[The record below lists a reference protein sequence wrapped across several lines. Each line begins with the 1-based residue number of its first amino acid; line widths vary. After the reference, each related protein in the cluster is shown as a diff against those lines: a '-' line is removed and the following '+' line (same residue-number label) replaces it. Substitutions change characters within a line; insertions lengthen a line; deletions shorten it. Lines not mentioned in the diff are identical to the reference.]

1 MVLHDLGLRMGT
13 LSWRVSHAGS
23 RHQAQLAVPL
33 WLAFGFE
40 LHPLAGGRVE
50 PSGGKVID
58 HVHTSVS
65 NHRLTPQGFLGWS
78 PLQPSKEPLGAE
90 HQWTL
95 PSELRLVTRCPS
107 DIHSQEHLLFLRCVI
122 LRFQLLQSLLIFSPG
137 NQDMGLQCLPLRTQ
151 PHGWAAL
158 SSSIILTRFSSW
170 ALSFSLSVSL
180 TE

>member
-1 MVLHDLGLRMGT
+1 MTQIPTGPLKP
-13 LSWRVSHAGS
+13 WNPWFS
-23 RHQAQLAVPL
+23 RLNFQWHPKQPRLMAPPSL
-33 WLAFGFE
+33 W
-40 LHPLAGGRVE
+40 
-50 PSGGKVID
+50 D

-95 PSELRLVTRCPS
+95 PSELRLVTRCPL
-107 DIHSQEHLLFLRCVI
+107 DIHSQEHLLFLWCVI